1 MRCHSQDELVA
12 RELEALFIEMAY
24 QRVYYMLYIQCYFW
38 YTYAYLTHN
47 RTNNC

>member
-24 QRVYYMLYIQCYFW
+24 QRVYYMLYP
-38 YTYAYLTHN
+38 HN
-47 RTNNC
+47 SGITD